1 VWDEEFDFEVEIDF
15 GEGTTKKER
24 DDWNEDNVQHLYTLY
39 KSNPCNDDRFIKAI
53 EQAKVKGAAEVKLN
67 PNQRKHEFKF
77 QLRTNGTIGDRFD
90 DLHVQWREVDSEI
103 YNRIKNDPYAARL
116 QARSRDLL
124 KMSIPFQE
132 PKNYEENVKLRM
144 LRRREEEC
152 EKKIKNYIGHEIFDQ
167 RNQIQEE
174 INTIHAPM
182 NIARSKKKLETT
194 FSGSILVSFVKIT
207 AVLLR
212 YVVVLFKVK
221 KSFVA
226 ISSVSQK
233 F

>member
-132 PKNYEENVKLRM
+132 PKNYEENVNCVCFVVERKNVK
-144 LRRREEEC
+144 RRLKITLVMKFSINVIKS
-152 EKKIKNYIGHEIFDQ
+152 KKKSIPFD
-167 RNQIQEE
+167 
-174 INTIHAPM
+174 APM
-182 NIARSKKKLETT
+182 NIACIRSKKKLETT
-194 FSGSILVSFVKIT
+194 FS
-207 AVLLR
+207 
-212 YVVVLFKVK
+212 
-221 KSFVA
+221 
-226 ISSVSQK
+226 
-233 F
+233 